1 MIIDGSMNRL
11 GNNQYKDMHKYLKIQ
26 TQLHTAKRKEIQ
38 KWWEY
43 SRNKQNIFIIIN
55 RMR

>member
-43 SRNKQNIFIIIN
+43 SSLTNKTYL
-55 RMR
+55 